1 MPMSEAA
8 VAKRVVIRGCGMDSK
23 GLAMWEVYLK
33 EEGSD
38 GKEIARERFESA
50 KVAGLYAREL
60 MRLFRVEQLDEEA

>member
-1 MPMSEAA
+1 MPMSEVA
-8 VAKRVVIRGCGMDSK
+8 VAERVSVRKCELDVSGAAS
-23 GLAMWEVYLK
+23 WEVYLK

-38 GKEIARERFESA
+38 GKEIARERFENA